1 MFIRTQSMYTP
12 KQDVNDQNN
21 AKPVFSTVQYSSVQ
35 YMYCLYY
42 AWVLF
47 D

>member
-12 KQDVNDQNN
+12 KQHVNDQNN
-21 AKPVFSTVQYSSVQ
+21 AKPVFQIYTG
-35 YMYCLYY
+35 
-42 AWVLF
+42 